1 MKKKLEADL
10 VSIAHRILKQK
21 NREELDQLLQ
31 ETLKLYEK
39 LLVLKFV
46 EEQFGDAEP
55 TIGHASA
62 LFKLEETYGLEE
74 PVHVKANEFEAKE
87 EAARA
92 KKAEE
97 KTESEHEETPAEDK
111 ENKDGEGIVTEPTEE
126 EAASDVE
133 KKETEESGEEVPA
146 QADAPKAETG
156 NAPKDD
162 KKEEAEEEVI
172 AEESGNDEA
181 EPVPVEEEAEA
192 DAETQEEAT
201 KAADEEDAIEEESQ
215 EQTAQPTPAEE
226 EPLKE
231 EIPKEEPKPE
241 QPEVEEPT
249 EEPEVKV
256 EVVKPEETTAAE
268 EKSAAA
274 VFENTH
280 NSTPEEE
287 EKAADAEIKTI
298 APDAN
303 AKVEESKI
311 GFDFAYERKPAPE
324 EPVQQKEISFE
335 DFRDYKEPEFVK
347 KEAWPADFEAPKTP
361 VPPEVKEELKA
372 ADDDWQNW
380 EPKKSEADTPKAAPK
395 FDWEANLETPK
406 APAADDWKNWE
417 PAKSAEPEKPAT
429 PPSFNWNEPEP
440 AEPKQGFSWEE
451 PKKELIKE
459 EKPAAPK
466 TLNDSFGKTISL
478 ALNDRI
484 AFEKHLF
491 AGSSDDLNRVISQLN
506 TLNSQ
511 REAQN
516 FIEDLVKPDY
526 NNWVGKE
533 EYEERFMAIVEKRFN

>member
-46 EEQFGDAEP
+46 DEQFGDAEP

-62 LFKLEETYGLEE
+62 LHKLEETYGLEE
-74 PVHVKANEFEAKE
+74 PQHVRANEVEAHEAEVKAEH
-87 EAARA
+87 
-92 KKAEE
+92 KAEE
-97 KTESEHEETPAEDK
+97 QEKAK
-111 ENKDGEGIVTEPTEE
+111 Q
-126 EAASDVE
+126 
-133 KKETEESGEEVPA
+133 KKET
-146 QADAPKAETG
+146 ADA
-156 NAPKDD
+156 D
-162 KKEEAEEEVI
+162 KEEVI
-172 AEESGNDEA
+172 AEQSGNDEGQPVPA
-181 EPVPVEEEAEA
+181 DEETGVAETVELNSASNETESKEPVVKEQAEAEA
-192 DAETQEEAT
+192 GTETQEAAT
-201 KAADEEDAIEEESQ
+201 EAADEEEAIEEESK
-215 EQTAQPTPAEE
+215 EDAAEPTPAEE
-226 EPLKE
+226 APAKE
-231 EIPKEEPKPE
+231 ETPKEEPKPE

-256 EVVKPEETTAAE
+256 AVAKPEETIAAE

-274 VFENTH
+274 VFEKAH
-280 NSTPEEE
+280 DSTPEEE
-287 EKAADAEIKTI
+287 EKSADAEIKTI

-311 GFDFAYERKPAPE
+311 GFDFAYDRKPAPE

-347 KEAWPADFEAPKTP
+347 KETWPADFDAPKTP
-361 VPPEVKEELKA
+361 VPPEVKQEINGA
-372 ADDDWQNW
+372 ANDDWQNW
-380 EPKKSEADTPKAAPK
+380 EPKKSETEAPKAAPK

-406 APAADDWKNWE
+406 APEADDWKNWE

-429 PPSFNWNEPEP
+429 PSFNWNEPEP
-440 AEPKQGFSWEE
+440 AEPKQGFSWDE
-451 PKKELIKE
+451 PKKELVTE
-459 EKPAAPK
+459 EKPTAPK

>member
-31 ETLKLYEK
+31 ETQKLYEK

-46 EEQFGDAEP
+46 DEQFGDAEP

-74 PVHVKANEFEAKE
+74 PQHVKANEEEAKE
-87 EAARA
+87 EEIRAEKAAE
-92 KKAEE
+92 KAE
-97 KTESEHEETPAEDK
+97 KATTEQEEAPAEDK
-111 ENKDGEGIVTEPTEE
+111 ENNDGEGVVTNPTEE

-146 QADAPKAETG
+146 QADAPKAETE
-156 NAPKDD
+156 NAPKED
-162 KKEEAEEEVI
+162 KKEEEVI
-172 AEESGNDEA
+172 AEESVNDKG
-181 EPVPVEEEAEA
+181 EPVPAEEEVEA

-201 KAADEEDAIEEESQ
+201 EAADEEYAIEEESQ

-231 EIPKEEPKPE
+231 ETPKEEPKPE

-256 EVVKPEETTAAE
+256 EVIKPEETIAAGE
-268 EKSAAA
+268 RSAAS
-274 VFENTH
+274 VFENAH
-280 NSTPEEE
+280 DSTPEEE
-287 EKAADAEIKTI
+287 ERAADAEIKTI
-298 APDAN
+298 VPDAN
-303 AKVEESKI
+303 AKVEESKT

-324 EPVQQKEISFE
+324 DPILQKEISFE

-347 KEAWPADFEAPKTP
+347 KEAWPADFDAPKTP
-361 VPPEVKEELKA
+361 VPPDVKEELKA
-372 ADDDWQNW
+372 VTDNDWQNW
-380 EPKKSEADTPKAAPK
+380 EPKKAEPEAPKATRA
-395 FDWEANLETPK
+395 FDWEAKLQNPKTETT
-406 APAADDWKNWE
+406 DDWKNWE
-417 PAKSAEPEKPAT
+417 PAKTAEPEKPAT
-429 PPSFNWNEPEP
+429 PSFNWNEPEP
-440 AEPKQGFSWEE
+440 AAAKQGFSWDE
-451 PKKELIKE
+451 PKKELVKE
-459 EKPAAPK
+459 DKPAAPK
-466 TLNDSFGKTISL
+466 MPNDSFGKAISL

-506 TLNSQ
+506 TLNSH